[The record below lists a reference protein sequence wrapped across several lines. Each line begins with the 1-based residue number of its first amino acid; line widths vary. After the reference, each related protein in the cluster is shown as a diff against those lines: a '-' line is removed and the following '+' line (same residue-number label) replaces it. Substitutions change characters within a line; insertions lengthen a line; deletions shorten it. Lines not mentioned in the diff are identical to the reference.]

1 MRRFSFSL
9 GSVLEFRRRQLE
21 IVESRLSEVSRSQ
34 SGLRELAATRRRQ
47 SLLAVAGLPHTPALS
62 GAELR
67 ATEHWLTRLEDEHRG
82 ALEAAQ
88 GLERDRQRCLR
99 EMIEM
104 RRKVKLLERLRSR
117 KLGTYLR
124 DLDRE
129 QEAQAAEFHLAR
141 RVRERQG

>member
-1 MRRFSFSL
+1 MKRFSFSL
-9 GSVLEFRRRQLE
+9 GAVLEFRRRQLE
-21 IVESRLSEVSRSQ
+21 RVESRLGEVSRRQ
-34 SGLRELAATRRRQ
+34 SGLRDMAASRRRQ
-47 SLLAVAGLPHTPALS
+47 SLGAVAGLPQTPGLS

-67 ATEHWLTRLEDEHRG
+67 ATQHWLTRLEDEHRG
-82 ALEAAQ
+82 ALAAAQ
-88 GLERDRQRCLR
+88 GLEPDRQRCLR

-129 QEAQAAEFHLAR
+129 KEALAAEFHLAR